1 MPPKKPSD
9 TDRPMVTGR
18 RLELGRRSA
27 EGSNFRGFPKAAA
40 VAELRWNIETNP
52 QAETQMKIYENEAPI
67 LDEVI
72 FDDFWRL
79 SIFLSR

>member
-27 EGSNFRGFPKAAA
+27 EGSNFRGGVPKKAAA
-40 VAELRWNIETNP
+40 VEFSGET
-52 QAETQMKIYENEAPI
+52 
-67 LDEVI
+67 
-72 FDDFWRL
+72 
-79 SIFLSR
+79 